1 MMRFLVPGLQL
12 NAEVVSI
19 PADVCHHA
27 FRVRRLR
34 TGETFVLN
42 NGMGSSA
49 FAVIDD
55 WTHGTGLAR
64 ITELVDIQTELPI
77 DIVVCQ
83 ALPKSAER
91 LEQVLQHGTELG
103 AAAFLVFAGDRSVAK
118 LETTDKV
125 NKRLERWNSIIRS
138 SAEQSGRAILPPISW
153 HSNLKAV
160 IKHVQLPLLVLHE
173 EADTPLKSVVK
184 SVMATSRGI
193 ALIVGPEGGLSP
205 AEIATCRS
213 NEGTTISLGPRI
225 LRTETAALAAIAQL
239 SFALENEH
247 DNH

>member
-1 MMRFLVPGLQL
+1 MRFLVPGLQL

-118 LETTDKV
+118 LETQDKV

-138 SAEQSGRAILPPISW
+138 AAEQSGRAVLPTIAW
-153 HSNLKAV
+153 HPNLKAV

-173 EADTPLKSVVK
+173 EADTPLRSVVK
-184 SVMATSRGI
+184 SVIASNRGL

-205 AEIATCRS
+205 AEIAVCRI
-213 NEGTTISLGPRI
+213 NAGTAITLGPRI

-239 SFALENEH
+239 SFALENEF
-247 DNH
+247 DNY

>member
-64 ITELVDIQTELPI
+64 VTGMADIQTELPI

-83 ALPKSAER
+83 ALPKSPER
-91 LEQVLQHGTELG
+91 IEQVLQHGTELG
-103 AAAFLVFAGDRSVAK
+103 AAAFLIFAGDRSVAK

-138 SAEQSGRAILPPISW
+138 SAEQSGRAVLPPISW

-160 IKHVQLPLLVLHE
+160 IQKVQLPLLVLHE

-213 NEGTTISLGPRI
+213 NEGTAISLGPRI